1 MPVVNILIADDHS
14 LTRRGLRALLET
26 DRRWRVCGEAST
38 GVEAVLKA
46 KRLKPDLII
55 LDLSMPELGGLEA
68 TRQIRQALPEL
79 PVLILTMHDSE
90 ELIQEVVSAGAQG
103 YVLKSDLDIN
113 LITGVELLLKG
124 KTFFSAKVSEILL
137 DGYVKNAHSQLAMA
151 QRRSQRLSPR
161 QKEIVRHLAEG
172 MLNKEVAAALGIS
185 AKTVEAHRAQ
195 IMTKLG
201 LRSFSEL
208 VRYAVRE
215 HIVKS

>member
-14 LTRRGLRALLET
+14 ITRRGLRALLET
-26 DRRWRVCGEAST
+26 DRRWRVCCEAST